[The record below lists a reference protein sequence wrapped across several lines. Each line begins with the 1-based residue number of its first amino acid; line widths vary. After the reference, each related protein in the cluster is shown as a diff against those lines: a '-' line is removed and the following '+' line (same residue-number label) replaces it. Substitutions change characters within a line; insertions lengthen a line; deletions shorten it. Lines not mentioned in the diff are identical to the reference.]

1 MSDALIIGFK
11 DPQLL
16 EQALRHRSAGKPNN
30 ERFEFLGDAILGFVI
45 SEALFRKF
53 PKAAEGDLTLA
64 RSLLVRETCLAEIAR
79 ENNIGDLLKLGSGEM
94 KTGGHR
100 RDSILADAVEAII
113 AAKYLD
119 AGMDSCIALIQQWF
133 GDRLQM
139 ATAKRLGKDPKT
151 RLQEWLQAKQHSLP
165 VYQLV
170 KATGSEH
177 QREFEVFCTI
187 EQLDIR
193 TQGIGASVKSAEAEA
208 AKLALIQLGQD
219 K

>member
-1 MSDALIIGFK
+1 MSNILESQFTQVA
-11 DPQLL
+11 LL

-45 SEALFRKF
+45 SKALFQKF
-53 PKAAEGDLTLA
+53 PKASEGDLTLA

-79 ENNIGDLLKLGSGEM
+79 ENNIGEMLELGSGEM

-113 AAKYLD
+113 AAKFLD
-119 AGMDSCIALIQQWF
+119 SGIDSCTALIHQWF

-139 ATAKRLGKDPKT
+139 STAKQLGKDPKT
-151 RLQEWLQAKQHSLP
+151 RLQEWLQSKQHSLP

-170 KATGSEH
+170 QATGSDH
-177 QREFEVFCTI
+177 QREFEVYCTI
-187 EQLDIR
+187 EKLSVR
-193 TQGIGASVKSAEAEA
+193 THGKGTSVKSAEAEA
-208 AKLALIQLGQD
+208 AKQALIQLGQD

>member
-1 MSDALIIGFK
+1 MSDALRKGFNQ
-11 DPQLL
+11 PLLL

-30 ERFEFLGDAILGFVI
+30 ERFEFLGDAILGFAI
-45 SEALFRKF
+45 SVALFQKF
-53 PKAAEGDLTLA
+53 PKASEGELTLA
-64 RSLLVRETCLAEIAR
+64 RSLLVRESCLAEIAR
-79 ENNIGDLLKLGSGEM
+79 ENALGEMLELGSGEM

-119 AGMDSCIALIQQWF
+119 SGMDSCVALIEQWF
-133 GDRLQM
+133 GNRLQM
-139 ATAKRLGKDPKT
+139 STAKQLGKDPKT
-151 RLQEWLQAKQHSLP
+151 RLQEWLQSKQHSLP

-170 KATGSEH
+170 KATGSDH
-177 QREFEVFCTI
+177 QREFEVFCII
-187 EQLDIR
+187 EQLSIR
-193 TQGIGASVKSAEAEA
+193 TQGNGSSVKSAEADA